1 MPLCTLAPS
10 GPPQSLRV
18 LLATLSNITVEWD
31 EVSCL
36 ERNGPIGNYGITV
49 TDVYYWTPI
58 EEPLHY
64 TTNRVYTI
72 LDLQPRNTYTVTVR
86 AVSSDNF
93 SDIGPSASLIANT
106 TTPLGKVYVASL
118 IARITII

>member
-18 LLATLSNITVEWD
+18 LSATLSNITVEWD

-49 TDVYYWTPI
+49 TGVYYWSSTG
-58 EEPLHY
+58 EPLHY

-72 LDLQPRNTYTVTVR
+72 LDLQPHNTYTITVR

-93 SDIGPSASLIANT
+93 SDTGPPASLIANT
-106 TTPLGKVYVASL
+106 AAPLGKVYVASL
-118 IARITII
+118 IARITV

>member
-10 GPPQSLRV
+10 SPPQSLRV
-18 LLATLSNITVEWD
+18 LSATLSNITVEWD

-49 TDVYYWTPI
+49 TGVYYWLSTG
-58 EEPLHY
+58 EPLHY

-72 LDLQPRNTYTVTVR
+72 LDLQPRNTYTITVR
-86 AVSSDNF
+86 AVGPDNF
-93 SDIGPSASLIANT
+93 SHIGPAASLMANT
-106 TTPLGKVYVASL
+106 TTPLGNYCDGRWLA
-118 IARITII
+118 